1 MSAAALDPQAL
12 QMVALT
18 VAGER
23 STDAVLKRIV
33 DGLAGQPGIAL
44 ARVWLL
50 RPGDICETCAM
61 RPQCPDQTR
70 CLHLVASAGSPHAS
84 PGEDWSRIDGDFR
97 RFPLGVFKVGRVGA
111 EGCALLLND
120 PMAEGWVRLDW
131 VQREA
136 IRSFGGQPLIF
147 RGETL
152 GVLGVFRRAT
162 IEEDELR
169 WLRTFADH
177 AAVAIAN
184 GHAFAEIERLRQQLE
199 AENAYL
205 REEVDTAHAFRSIVG
220 QSPSLGRVLSQLELV
235 ARTDATV
242 LILGESGTGKE
253 LAAREIHERSRRASR
268 PLIKVNCSAV
278 PREIFESEFFGHV
291 RGAFTGALRDRPG
304 RFQLA
309 HGGTIFLDEV
319 GDLPLELQP
328 KPLRVLQEGQYERV
342 GDDAPRHV
350 DVRVIAA
357 SNRDLSAD
365 VRGGRFREDL
375 YYRLSVF
382 PIELPPLRA
391 RRDDIPALAS
401 HFVSVVSQRLGVPAP
416 RITVQDCDE
425 LARYDWPGNVREL
438 QNVVERAVI
447 LSRGERLRLDLV
459 FPDRAAARQRR
470 ASPEEVIPEAE
481 WRRRERANILAALRQ
496 AGGRIYGDGGAA
508 ALLGIKPSTLQSRL
522 RALGIQAHDAQ

>member
-1 MSAAALDPQAL
+1 MSATTLDPEAL
-12 QMVALT
+12 QTVALT

-23 STDAVLKRIV
+23 STDAVLERIV

-70 CLHLVASAGSPHAS
+70 CLHLVASAGSPRAS

-120 PMAEGWVRLDW
+120 PMADDWVRLDW

-152 GVLGVFRRAT
+152 GVLGVFRRAPIT
-162 IEEDELR
+162 EDEFR

-205 REEVDTAHAFRSIVG
+205 REEVDTAHAFGRIVARS
-220 QSPSLGRVLSQLELV
+220 PALRKVLSQLELV

-242 LILGESGTGKE
+242 LILGASGT
-253 LAAREIHERSRRASR
+253 ARNS
-268 PLIKVNCSAV
+268 
-278 PREIFESEFFGHV
+278 
-291 RGAFTGALRDRPG
+291 
-304 RFQLA
+304 
-309 HGGTIFLDEV
+309 
-319 GDLPLELQP
+319 
-328 KPLRVLQEGQYERV
+328 
-342 GDDAPRHV
+342 
-350 DVRVIAA
+350 
-357 SNRDLSAD
+357 
-365 VRGGRFREDL
+365 
-375 YYRLSVF
+375 
-382 PIELPPLRA
+382 
-391 RRDDIPALAS
+391 
-401 HFVSVVSQRLGVPAP
+401 
-416 RITVQDCDE
+416 
-425 LARYDWPGNVREL
+425 
-438 QNVVERAVI
+438 
-447 LSRGERLRLDLV
+447 
-459 FPDRAAARQRR
+459 
-470 ASPEEVIPEAE
+470 
-481 WRRRERANILAALRQ
+481 RRERFTT
-496 AGGRIYGDGGAA
+496 AA
-508 ALLGIKPSTLQSRL
+508 AAPVARSSR
-522 RALGIQAHDAQ
+522 